1 MVHYVALR
9 TAKGR
14 IKRILLRYMT
24 VVETVDGDWYRIV
37 TKNPGN
43 DPCFCVMFPKT
54 REAYVKIREWHR
66 GCEWVNVYARV
77 ED

>member
-24 VVETVDGDWYRIV
+24 VVETVDKDWYRIV

-43 DPCFCVMFPKT
+43 DPGFCIKFPKT
-54 REAYVKIREWHR
+54 REA
-66 GCEWVNVYARV
+66 
-77 ED
+77 